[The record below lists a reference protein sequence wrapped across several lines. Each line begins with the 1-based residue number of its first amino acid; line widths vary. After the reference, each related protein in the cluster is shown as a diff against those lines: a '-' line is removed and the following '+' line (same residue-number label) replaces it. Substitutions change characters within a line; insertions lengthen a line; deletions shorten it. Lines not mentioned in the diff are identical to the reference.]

1 MNATTKKLGMLVAAA
16 TMLALGTGCSA
27 ATTAAAPRTAVPYET
42 RQLAPGVE
50 LRIAPDASPGARQA
64 ADQLQA
70 EYQSTYLN
78 AR

>member
-1 MNATTKKLGMLVAAA
+1 MNCGTKKLGTIAAVL
-16 TMLALGTGCSA
+16 TMLAMGTGCAS
-27 ATTAAAPRTAVPYET
+27 TAGSGPVRTASCVET

-50 LRIAPDASPGARQA
+50 IRISPDASPGARQA
-64 ADQLQA
+64 AEQLQA